1 MEAEGLIDKRTALL
15 RLKPQQMDVLFNKE
29 YSESVITEL
38 SSYISVIMKWTD
50 EVGRLK
56 IRTNVDDLNDA
67 EFTVKFGADG
77 IGLCRTEST
86 FLRPKRISAVMKM
99 ILADS
104 EKERNEAISVL
115 LPLQT
120 ADFKKLFETVGEK
133 PIAIRLLDSLPYHEF
148 ETALGHRGCR
158 IAIAYPEIAAM
169 QTEAIITA
177 AIAVKKESGIEIA
190 PEIMVPLV
198 SMDKEFIFVKKTV
211 TDTAQRCFEKL
222 GDEVEY
228 SVGTMIEVPRA
239 ALTADQL
246 AREADFFSFG
256 MNDLTQMTFGL
267 SNENNEKI
275 VKEYMGNLILDY
287 DPFASIDKD
296 GVGKLVKIAG

>member
-1 MEAEGLIDKRTALL
+1 M
-15 RLKPQQMDVLFNKE
+15 LFNKE

-148 ETALGHRGCR
+148 ETALGHRGCLL
-158 IAIAYPEIAAM
+158 AIALSGNSSDADRGYNYGCDSGEERKRYRNCTGNNGAARKYG
-169 QTEAIITA
+169 Q
-177 AIAVKKESGIEIA
+177 GIYLCE
-190 PEIMVPLV
+190 E
-198 SMDKEFIFVKKTV
+198 DCH
-211 TDTAQRCFEKL
+211 R
-222 GDEVEY
+222 Y
-228 SVGTMIEVPRA
+228 RA
-239 ALTADQL
+239 AL
-246 AREADFFSFG
+246 F
-256 MNDLTQMTFGL
+256 
-267 SNENNEKI
+267 
-275 VKEYMGNLILDY
+275 
-287 DPFASIDKD
+287 
-296 GVGKLVKIAG
+296 